1 MMMTIHKFMRLIWT
15 YSILVHLKAR
25 HKKIKEINNFL
36 IFILKNNS
44 ICNILKIPPKS
55 AIIQLQPLWTLK
67 NNWDKSLERNL
78 VTIWEKNTKQLLTF
92 IFKGTGKKQSQ
103 NSKILWESLKKIFL
117 VKEFIILWLKE
128 DSSIRQLFLSIS

>member
-55 AIIQLQPLWTLK
+55 AIIQLQPL
-67 NNWDKSLERNL
+67 
-78 VTIWEKNTKQLLTF
+78 
-92 IFKGTGKKQSQ
+92 
-103 NSKILWESLKKIFL
+103 
-117 VKEFIILWLKE
+117 
-128 DSSIRQLFLSIS
+128 